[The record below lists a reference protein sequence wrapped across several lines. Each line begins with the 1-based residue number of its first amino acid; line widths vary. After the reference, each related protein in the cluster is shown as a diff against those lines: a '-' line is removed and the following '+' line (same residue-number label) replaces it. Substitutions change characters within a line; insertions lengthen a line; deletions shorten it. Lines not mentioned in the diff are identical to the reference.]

1 MVGWV
6 FDRNWEAVAADWVF
20 EPNLTRSIHVDSRYA
35 LWLLDEVYNADA
47 LLKELGVSKSVD

>member
-1 MVGWV
+1 V

-35 LWLLDEVYNADA
+35 LWLLDEVYSADS
-47 LLKELGVSKSVD
+47 LLKELGVPTSGD